1 MRVNQNLGKVIKTAY
16 SERSTSKVE
25 VPPELRPLHLDLTDY
40 RDPSV
45 KRALKNVY
53 NESKAHRKERPI

>member
-1 MRVNQNLGKVIKTAY
+1 MRLNQNLGKVLKIEY
-16 SERSTSKVE
+16 LERPTNKVE
-25 VPPELRPLHLDLTDY
+25 VTPELPPLHLDLTDY